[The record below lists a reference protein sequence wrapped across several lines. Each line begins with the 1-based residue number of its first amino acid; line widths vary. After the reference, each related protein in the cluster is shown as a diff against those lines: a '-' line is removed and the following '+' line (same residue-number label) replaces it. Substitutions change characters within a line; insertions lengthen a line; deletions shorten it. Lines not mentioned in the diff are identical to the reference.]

1 MCRVQGLDNI
11 EWSAPPRASAGL
23 DAGNQNPQGGIVGS
37 GRMLSRKPED
47 CGEPR
52 GRAALQ
58 LQAAIILRAPQWA
71 LRAYDPRRR

>member
-11 EWSAPPRASAGL
+11 EWSAPPRASA
-23 DAGNQNPQGGIVGS
+23 AWMPAVKTPQGGIVGS